1 MSSAGNHD
9 NNIFNRGWSEIYHGV
24 KETAK
29 KVKGKDGQD
38 STVYTYSCKVP
49 TNMELAKRLK
59 GHLLLVT
66 GDMDK
71 NVHPANTL
79 RMVDA
84 LIKAQKNFEMI
95 VLPGN
100 GHGFGGKADA
110 FFERKLWYH
119 FANYL
124 LGDERIVEDDEL
136 QIED

>member
-1 MSSAGNHD
+1 
-9 NNIFNRGWSEIYHGV
+9 
-24 KETAK
+24 
-29 KVKGKDGQD
+29 
-38 STVYTYSCKVP
+38 
-49 TNMELAKRLK
+49 MELAKRLK

-84 LIKAQKNFEMI
+84 LIKAKKNFEMI

-100 GHGFGGKADA
+100 GRGFGGKADA

-119 FANYL
+119 FAKYL
-124 LGDERIVEDDEL
+124 LGDESTMEGVEL
-136 QIED
+136 QIEN

>member
-1 MSSAGNHD
+1 M
-9 NNIFNRGWSEIYHGV
+9 
-24 KETAK
+24 
-29 KVKGKDGQD
+29 
-38 STVYTYSCKVP
+38 YTYSCKVP

-84 LIKAQKNFEMI
+84 LIKAKKNFEMI

-100 GHGFGGKADA
+100 GHGFGGKAEA

-119 FANYL
+119 FAKYL